1 MRKLYHCKGA
11 RSLRA
16 LWCMEE
22 MGLDYELVVLPFP
35 PRVFD
40 KSYLEINPLGTIPY
54 LIDGETR
61 MTEST
66 GICHFLTQTY
76 GPTPLALEPEDPDY
90 GAFLN
95 WLYYSD
101 ATLTFPQTLVLRYTV
116 LEPDERR
123 LPQAAEDYAKWFA
136 GRLRHLEAALDTR
149 EYLAGGRFT
158 IADIAVGYALVLAD
172 SLAPLKDRITP
183 NARGYLERLRTREA
197 FQRALVAEGSA

>member
-76 GPTPLALEPEDPDY
+76 GPTPLALEPGDPDY
-90 GAFLN
+90 GAFVN

-149 EYLAGGRFT
+149 EYLAAGRFT

>member
-76 GPTPLALEPEDPDY
+76 GPTPLALEPGDPDY